1 MTQQPFDPMDKL
13 LREALASDALPP
25 SDLTDRI
32 MAQVESTARAAA
44 PPPIPNAII
53 RNGC

>member
-25 SDLTDRI
+25 SGLTDRI
-32 MAQVESTARAAA
+32 MAQVERTPQGGSAA
-44 PPPIPNAII
+44 
-53 RNGC
+53 

>member
-32 MAQVESTARAAA
+32 MAQVESTPRG
-44 PPPIPNAII
+44 
-53 RNGC
+53 RQRRLQSQTQL